1 MEHISGTS
9 VGIPLGW
16 AGMGNSFAN
25 GDLAIKTGDFTGMG
39 LTKISDF
46 ELQQSL
52 DAKVSHVAS
61 GQSTWICPSWQSEM
75 IFQARREAQAQRST
89 YNRSTWILYSMA
101 GGVLLKSQL
110 QNICL
115 ALDFV
120 NTWNKASLGWLL
132 ELMDKIKH
140 NQAWNRYIDDT
151 VCASTYLAECCYYT
165 RSCI

>member
-39 LTKISDF
+39 LTKMSDF

-101 GGVLLKSQL
+101 GGVLQILNLNFRILCKHLKQGL
-110 QNICL
+110 TWL
-115 ALDFV
+115 AAGIDGQ
-120 NTWNKASLGWLL
+120 NKA
-132 ELMDKIKH
+132 
-140 NQAWNRYIDDT
+140 
-151 VCASTYLAECCYYT
+151 
-165 RSCI
+165 